1 MKLKLVTQPEHEL
14 NLRCT
19 SDELLVLRTALGK
32 FSQRDFVRMGLSL
45 KEINAVVSLHSD
57 LDDLVKV
64 V

>member
-32 FSQRDFVRMGLSL
+32 FSQRDFVRMGLNL
-45 KEINAVVSLHSD
+45 KEIEAVVSLHSD